1 MLTSGSSMKRSALL
15 FLGLGEG
22 ASGRANEKL
31 KTLSVGGFLASMY
44 EVIVAIKPEQ
54 HRFILSANFQ

>member
-1 MLTSGSSMKRSALL
+1 MKRSALL